1 MLEPIFPDVIVFN
14 FGLHDLNYDGKWPEE
29 YTTPVEYEKNLRTIK
44 LLLLS
49 TGAKVGF
56 LLTTPVPYED
66 ALDDRIKMCNRIATH
81 VMKEQPTVETA
92 DLYDWVIVGCE
103 RNCFEFDKD
112 LGPHFTKEGYKYI
125 SAKVKQLILSLTK
138 GYYSDRHKEEI
149 DTAYNRKHPRYK
161 TRQQSVRITVFLC
174 SS

>member
-14 FGLHDLNYDGKWPEE
+14 FGLHYLNYDGKWPEE
-29 YTTPVEYEKNLRTIK
+29 YSKPVEYENTLRTIK

-66 ALDDRIKMCNRIATH
+66 ALDAHIKMYNRIATH
-81 VMKEQPTVETA
+81 VMKERPTVETA

-103 RNCFEFDKD
+103 TNRFEFDKD
-112 LGPHFTKEGYKYI
+112 LGPHFTNEGYKYI
-125 SAKVKQLILSLTK
+125 SAKAKQLILSLTNE
-138 GYYSDRHKEEI
+138 YHSNNYKEQI
-149 DTAYNRKHPRYK
+149 DPAYNRKRPQDQ
-161 TRQQSVRITVFLC
+161 TRQQSVRITIFLC
-174 SS
+174 SR